1 MDRQFGFDFEAR
13 GKRWKTLDEAAGE
26 RTVAGE
32 NVAESVAEKRT
43 IESVEQPV
51 AERMA
56 GAMHIFFYIGAHTDR
71 HIDSVVDDHRDELRR
86 RGGVIRAVAVGHY
99 IHVGGN
105 FRERA
110 AHHIA

>member
-56 GAMHIFFYIGAHTDR
+56 GAMR
-71 HIDSVVDDHRDELRR
+71 L
-86 RGGVIRAVAVGHY
+86 VIKTVAVLHNAISDFALEIG
-99 IHVGGN
+99 IVVQ
-105 FRERA
+105 R
-110 AHHIA
+110 